1 MADSTPTGK
10 DPTAGGPDGP
20 PDKPD
25 PPGDSTGKKSTHP
38 KSLAERIAPWLVGA
52 LGVILLVIG
61 ISIVLA
67 RTGVGPT
74 TVTTSGTAPDTTVVT
89 TPGKTA
95 LGSDVIDSFFLGT
108 GAVLVLVGAFY
119 PRISKIGLPGGAS
132 LEFLTPDIQSKM
144 AGYVGQKLSDPA
156 KIATAYTATSF
167 ALASQYRS
175 TQVPPTDDDI
185 QATVA
190 AVTASLNQGSAT

>member
-20 PDKPD
+20 TDKPD

-61 ISIVLA
+61 FSIVMA
-67 RTGVGPT
+67 RTGVRPT

-108 GAVLVLVGAFY
+108 GALLILVGVFFPY
-119 PRISKIGLPGGAS
+119 ISKIGLPGGAS
-132 LEFLTPDIQSKM
+132 LELNTQARVAGLLAKNLNDHTKIGPAFAATTAALT
-144 AGYVGQKLSDPA
+144 
-156 KIATAYTATSF
+156 
-167 ALASQYRS
+167 SQYRL